1 MAAELVEGE
10 FRVEVGRGVIRI
22 RPQCAPEQRLSLAAA
37 RLRGEQVGGTA
48 GRARSRAASGASMYA
63 AALMP
68 KVVLDQHIGVVAF
81 FLVLVLWVGLLV
93 FKAQTCVALGFP
105 QMDVP
110 GCAP

>member
-1 MAAELVEGE
+1 
-10 FRVEVGRGVIRI
+10 
-22 RPQCAPEQRLSLAAA
+22 
-37 RLRGEQVGGTA
+37 
-48 GRARSRAASGASMYA
+48 MYA

-105 QMDVP
+105 QLDVP